1 MEQHTYSFPKVSP
14 ADPHELRET
23 LRASR
28 REAAGT
34 TQNDTSERTGDD
46 RRRPDQRAH

>member
-14 ADPHELRET
+14 ADPHELRES
-23 LRASR
+23 LRATR

-34 TQNDTSERTGDD
+34 QTSD
-46 RRRPDQRAH
+46 RRSDEDRRDAERRKH

>member
-14 ADPHELRET
+14 ADPHELRES
-23 LRASR
+23 LRATR

-34 TQNDTSERTGDD
+34 QTTNHRSDDD
-46 RRRPDQRAH
+46 RRDAEPRKH

>member
-14 ADPHELRET
+14 ADPHELRES
-23 LRASR
+23 LRATR

-34 TQNDTSERTGDD
+34 PTGGDRRSDDD
-46 RRRPDQRAH
+46 RRDAERRKH